1 MADERFMAEALALAR
16 EGRGRVAPNP
26 MVGAVLVKAKR
37 VVGRGAHRRFGGPH
51 AETEAIADAGRAAR
65 GATLFVTMEP
75 CCHQGKTPACTDAV
89 CRAGI
94 KRVVVAMLDPNPVVH
109 GKGVR
114 CLRAAGISVEV
125 GLMQEQARRLNE
137 AYLTFMEEHR
147 PFVVLKVAVTL
158 DGMMAAEDG
167 ESQWITG
174 PKAREYVQE
183 LRRDADAILVGV
195 NTVLKDNPRLTC
207 RVTEGKRLLRIVLD
221 SRLRFPDSCRL
232 LEDEGQVLVFT
243 AYTGVRRIREL
254 VRAGIEVVRVR
265 TQEPDRL
272 SWQDV
277 LSELYRRQVTN
288 LLIEGGATVVSS
300 ALEAGVI
307 DKACFL
313 HAPKVLGPGKSLSHA
328 MRSRRLKAALVLRD
342 VRHQELGE
350 DMLTEGY
357 VYRFG

>member
-1 MADERFMAEALALAR
+1 MAEALELAR

-26 MVGAVLVKAKR
+26 MVGAVLVKGNR
-37 VVGRGAHRRFGGPH
+37 VVGRGAHRNFGGPH
-51 AETEAIADAGRAAR
+51 AEVEAIADAGRAAR
-65 GATLFVTMEP
+65 GAVLYVTMEP
-75 CCHQGKTPACTDAV
+75 CCHHGKTPACTDAV
-89 CRAGI
+89 RRAGVR
-94 KRVVVAMLDPNPVVH
+94 RVVVAMLDPNPVVH

-125 GLMQEQARRLNE
+125 GEMREAARRLNE
-137 AYLTFMEEHR
+137 AYVTFMEEHR

-174 PKAREYVQE
+174 PKAREYAQE
-183 LRRDADAILVGV
+183 LRREADAVLVGV

-207 RVTEGKRLLRIVLD
+207 RVAAGKRLLRVVLD
-221 SRLRFPDSCRL
+221 SRLRFPAQCRL
-232 LEDEGQVLVFT
+232 FEDEGPVLVFT
-243 AYTGVRRIREL
+243 AHGGEKRIREL

-265 TQEPDRL
+265 ASAQDRL
-272 SWQDV
+272 NWQDV
-277 LSELYRRQVTN
+277 LSELYRRQVTS

-300 ALEAGVI
+300 ALEAGVV

-328 MRSRRLKAALVLRD
+328 MASRRLKAALVLRD

>member
-1 MADERFMAEALALAR
+1 MTGERFMDEALALAR

-26 MVGAVLVKAKR
+26 MVGAVLVKASR
-37 VVGRGAHRRFGGPH
+37 IVGRGAHRRFGGPH
-51 AETEAIADAGRAAR
+51 AEVEAIANAGRAAK

-75 CCHQGKTPACTDAV
+75 CCHQGKTPACTDALHQ
-89 CRAGI
+89 AGV
-94 KRVVVAMLDPNPVVH
+94 RQVVVAMLDPNPVVH
-109 GKGVR
+109 GKGVK

-125 GLMQEQARRLNE
+125 GLRREQARRLNE
-137 AYLTFMEEHR
+137 AYVAFMEEHR

-183 LRRDADAILVGV
+183 LRREADAILVGV

-207 RVTEGKRLLRIVLD
+207 RVAEGKRLLRVVLD
-221 SRLRFPDSCRL
+221 SRLRFPQKCRL
-232 LEDEGQVLVFT
+232 LEDEGPVLVFT
-243 AYTGVRRIREL
+243 AHASERRMRELAKTGV
-254 VRAGIEVVRVR
+254 EVVRVR
-265 TQEPDRL
+265 MQAEDRIN
-272 SWQDV
+272 WQDV
-277 LSELYRRQVTN
+277 LSELYRRQVTS

-300 ALEAGVI
+300 ALEAGVV

-328 MRSRRLKAALVLRD
+328 MTSRRLKAALVLRD